1 MHPTTVYQSNSNRP
15 DSSCILVLCLQHRF
29 VCCSSSHNP
38 LISSGLGSDMCL
50 IHHHPNRPQRTN
62 LIPEPRRQHM
72 DTSDTKPRT
81 FILTA
86 LESEPIVLTEGYAKK
101 THICEACCCSNKH
114 ILEVNCKRKETV
126 WVKQSLSESMRP
138 YRGKLI
144 MRMLMEEGNVDKTR
158 RQAEGSCSRPKDNHM
173 TAFLAQTAVASI
185 CNIHDLLLFSSS
197 SML

>member
-1 MHPTTVYQSNSNRP
+1 MCGRGLTVQIDSACQQCCATLEHTGKIVHSHLLTPQIQKKKMHPTTVYQSNSNRP

-38 LISSGLGSDMCL
+38 LISSGLGSDLCL

-101 THICEACCCSNKH
+101 K
-114 ILEVNCKRKETV
+114 
-126 WVKQSLSESMRP
+126 P
-138 YRGKLI
+138 
-144 MRMLMEEGNVDKTR
+144 
-158 RQAEGSCSRPKDNHM
+158 HM
-173 TAFLAQTAVASI
+173 
-185 CNIHDLLLFSSS
+185 
-197 SML
+197 